1 MVMLFAI
8 ASGVVVLNSW
18 TFNCVEVASWKT

>member
-18 TFNCVEVASWKT
+18 RFDCVKVGNWKT

>member
-18 TFNCVEVASWKT
+18 RFNCAEVENWKT

>member
-18 TFNCVEVASWKT
+18 RFNCVEVESWKT